1 MLFFY
6 CRHDDSQRNNFVAV
20 ARGLI
25 SQILCQNDMLLS
37 YLYEKASTS
46 GEAVLTGPSLV
57 KEILSMVIKNC
68 ERTYIILDGLDE
80 CNRDDRKEI
89 TSWFRDL
96 IDSLSPTDF
105 GSIRCL
111 FISQDDGPGRKDL
124 SMLPTL
130 KIRSEDNRCDIEVY
144 ATAWRKKIQEK
155 FGLQD
160 DNRDEI
166 AGRIVTASGGKTFSR
181 GRLLSQSFTNPLT
194 STNLK
199 ACSYWQS

>member
-1 MLFFY
+1 
-6 CRHDDSQRNNFVAV
+6 
-20 ARGLI
+20 
-25 SQILCQNDMLLS
+25 MLLS

-57 KEILSMVIKNC
+57 KEILSMAVKNC
-68 ERTYIILDGLDE
+68 ERTYIIIDGLDE

-144 ATAWRKKIQEK
+144 ANVWSKKIQEK
-155 FGLQD
+155 FELQD

-166 AGRIVTASGGKTFSR
+166 AGRIATASGGRTFARGQLLTFSK
-181 GRLLSQSFTNPLT
+181 LTKPLT
-194 STNLK
+194 STKLK
-199 ACSYWQS
+199 VCSYWQS